1 MKKSYDLGRDV
12 LKLIAI
18 ITMTIDHL
26 GAIIFTQNVILRVIG
41 RIAFPIF
48 SYLLVLGFESTRNVN
63 NYLLRLFIF
72 AIISQL
78 PFSLALGY
86 GLFESLNIFFTL
98 LFGVMFL
105 MEPILALIPLTLS
118 FFIYFDYGLYGIVV
132 IYCMNLLQRD
142 IKEGSIAFIVLN
154 LLFFALSPTQT
165 FSLLSLPLIIL
176 HKKGILKKETHQ
188 MDVYPVWR
196 KYLFYIY
203 YPSHLTALY
212 LAKIYLF

>member
-1 MKKSYDLGRDV
+1 
-12 LKLIAI
+12 
-18 ITMTIDHL
+18 MTIDHL

-41 RIAFPIF
+41 RIAFPLF

-63 NYLLRLFIF
+63 NYLLRLFVF

-78 PFSLALGY
+78 PFGLALGY
-86 GLFESLNIFFTL
+86 DLFESLNIFFTL

-105 MEPILALIPLTLS
+105 MEPITALIPIALS
-118 FFIYFDYGLYGIVV
+118 FFIYFDYGLYGLAV
-132 IYCMNLLQRD
+132 IYCVNLLKRD

-165 FSLLSLPLIIL
+165 FSILSLPLIVL
-176 HKKGILKKETHQ
+176 HKRGVLKKETHR
-188 MDVYPVWR
+188 MDVYPVWK